1 MTTSGPGGDTPTANL
16 VGKGRRG
23 DRAALGGE
31 ESKRDVTC
39 RMGKQ
44 SESCVF
50 KMVPP

>member
-16 VGKGRRG
+16 AGKGQRG
-23 DRAALGGE
+23 DGGALGE

>member
-16 VGKGRRG
+16 AGKTQRG
-23 DRAALGGE
+23 DESSTGEKRAAVM
-31 ESKRDVTC
+31 SC

-44 SESCVF
+44 SESYVF

>member
-1 MTTSGPGGDTPTANL
+1 MTTSGPGGDTPQPIWL
-16 VGKGRRG
+16 ER
-23 DRAALGGE
+23 DREETEKHWGE
-31 ESKRDVTC
+31 ESNRDVTC

>member
-1 MTTSGPGGDTPTANL
+1 MTTSGPGGDTPQPIRL
-16 VGKGRRG
+16 ERDREEREEHWG
-23 DRAALGGE
+23 DERNH
-31 ESKRDVTC
+31 DVTC